1 MRIGGRG
8 LATGGRVGG
17 EQWPIVEG
25 TSCLVN
31 ETKLGKDSRRTHNLV
46 TEKLTS
52 HSSCYL

>member
-1 MRIGGRG
+1 MRVGGRG

-17 EQWPIVEG
+17 ERWPLVEG

-31 ETKLGKDSRRTHNLV
+31 ETKLGKDFRRALNLV
-46 TEKLTS
+46 TEKITS